1 MTNEKIKKGEPLKL
15 IDPQEHPFEVPSSWN
30 WIRLGNITNLLN
42 GKAYKKEELL
52 NDDNLTPVLRVGNF
66 FTNKNWYY
74 SDIKLEENK
83 YADFGDLLYAW
94 SASFGPKI
102 WEGSKVIYH
111 YHIWKLLLFS
121 KESKEYI
128 YYFLLNDANRIKSK
142 TSGSTMIHI
151 TKTQME
157 RLIMPLPPIQEQLR
171 IVQKIKKIFKMID
184 FIESELK
191 AFDEL
196 ANQLDK
202 KILELAMRE
211 N

>member
-1 MTNEKIKKGEPLKL
+1 MIDTKALREKVLDLAMRGKLVEQDDNDEPVNELLEKINKIKEHMIISKKIKKGEPLKL

-102 WEGSKVIYH
+102 WEGSKVI
-111 YHIWKLLLFS
+111 
-121 KESKEYI
+121 
-128 YYFLLNDANRIKSK
+128 
-142 TSGSTMIHI
+142 
-151 TKTQME
+151 
-157 RLIMPLPPIQEQLR
+157 
-171 IVQKIKKIFKMID
+171 
-184 FIESELK
+184 
-191 AFDEL
+191 
-196 ANQLDK
+196 
-202 KILELAMRE
+202 
-211 N
+211 

>member
-1 MTNEKIKKGEPLKL
+1 
-15 IDPQEHPFEVPSSWN
+15 
-30 WIRLGNITNLLN
+30 
-42 GKAYKKEELL
+42 
-52 NDDNLTPVLRVGNF
+52 
-66 FTNKNWYY
+66 
-74 SDIKLEENK
+74 
-83 YADFGDLLYAW
+83 
-94 SASFGPKI
+94 
-102 WEGSKVIYH
+102 
-111 YHIWKLLLFS
+111 
-121 KESKEYI
+121 
-128 YYFLLNDANRIKSK
+128 
-142 TSGSTMIHI
+142 MIHI